1 MLFFIS
7 FAEAEEFF
15 DYVKCERT
23 KDVAHMVRKYS
34 AIPQLLVKVE
44 GRVAN
49 TNSGKSSKLTSYYTY
64 WEKRIYQALTQLIV
78 K

>member
-1 MLFFIS
+1 
-7 FAEAEEFF
+7 
-15 DYVKCERT
+15 
-23 KDVAHMVRKYS
+23 MVRKYS

-64 WEKRIYQALTQLIV
+64 WEKRIYQALTRLIV